1 MVGGSSMTESESY
14 VNSGKE
20 MSIWAH
26 LSELRSRLI
35 TCLVSTIVMFVVSI
49 SWATHII
56 KFLSKPLQ
64 QITQIDSKLHFTG
77 PLDVLIA
84 NIKVSFFAALIFTS
98 PIWIYNFWK
107 FIEPALYHKEKKLIQ
122 PFTLASLLLF
132 FTGLSFCYFLIL
144 PIALEFL
151 ISLGIEVGTPII
163 TINDYLSL
171 VTVMVFGFGIVFE
184 TPLILILLS
193 YLNILTY
200 KTLVSSRK
208 YVIVFVFI
216 IGALL
221 TPPDPLSQV
230 AMAVPLYLM
239 YELSLII
246 IKFMQKNKI

>member
-1 MVGGSSMTESESY
+1 MTTTKQH

-20 MSIWAH
+20 MSLWGH

-35 TCLVSTIVMFVVSI
+35 TCLVSTLVLFIVSI
-49 SWATHII
+49 NWATTII
-56 KFLSKPLQ
+56 KFLSAPL
-64 QITQIDSKLHFTG
+64 TQAAQKHNQLHFTG

-84 NIKVSFFAALIFTS
+84 NIKVSFFAALICSS
-98 PIWIYNFWK
+98 PVWFYNFWK

-122 PFTLASLLLF
+122 PFTASSLILF
-132 FTGLSFCYFLIL
+132 FTGLGFCYYLIL

-151 ISLGIEVGTPII
+151 ISLGVEVGTPII

-193 YLNILTY
+193 YLNIVTY
-200 KTLVSSRK
+200 KTLVNSRK
-208 YVIVFVFI
+208 YVIIIVFI
-216 IGALL
+216 VGALL

-230 AMAVPLYLM
+230 AMAIPLYLM
-239 YELSLII
+239 YELSLVI
-246 IKFMQKNKI
+246 IKFSQNKTL